1 MGASRTVR
9 STFGWVD
16 SKSGEPVDD
25 KDIKGKYQ
33 QDIITYAGEVCHA
46 ECDKFDFDH
55 AERPSSVVST

>member
-33 QDIITYAGEVCHA
+33 QDIITHAGVRLIGMTSFVCA
-46 ECDKFDFDH
+46 L
-55 AERPSSVVST
+55 